1 MNAFQM
7 LRPRGTDAPAKVP
20 KKRKK
25 APVPITAKGTT
36 RVLNAAG
43 QWQARLEPSHH
54 SIVIEGQAKGR
65 ESADKRSRI
74 VWSLT

>member
-1 MNAFQM
+1 MNAFQ
-7 LRPRGTDAPAKVP
+7 LVRPRGADIPSPVKKHSKPAKV
-20 KKRKK
+20 RG
-25 APVPITAKGTT
+25 VT

-43 QWQARLEPSHH
+43 QWQSRLEPSHH

-74 VWSLT
+74 VWSLSQ